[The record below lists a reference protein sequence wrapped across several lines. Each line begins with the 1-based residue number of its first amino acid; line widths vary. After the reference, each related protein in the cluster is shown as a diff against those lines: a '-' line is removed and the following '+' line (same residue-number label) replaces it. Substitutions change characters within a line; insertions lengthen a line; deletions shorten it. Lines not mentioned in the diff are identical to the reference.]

1 MVLVYTDKITN
12 RIKYTFNLFLGEL
25 LKVRFDITCDKDLFG
40 NYDGVKFSYSRLPVG
55 NELYFQSV
63 DLLLERGI
71 ANYKFTFGEHEGLPV
86 FFLVNHKQ
94 SALPFDPFAAGFY
107 LVSRYEEYLPYRKDE
122 HGRFSATESI
132 AYQKNF
138 LQKPMVNIWALTVG
152 KLLKQKFEGF
162 EFPGTTYTFVPTIDI
177 DAAWAYLH
185 KGFARTLGGLVSDIL
200 NLDFHEFSNRLKVTT
215 GMVQDPFETYQFQLE
230 IHRKYNLHPIYFIL
244 FANYGQNDKNIPVRN
259 RKFQTLIKLL
269 ADYAD
274 VGIHPSYNSNSSF
287 IRLKDE
293 VSRLSKVLNREVTK
307 SRQHFLKLQLPV
319 TYRNLTNLDI
329 TDDFTMG
336 FAAQPGFRAGICTSF
351 NFFDLDMDAEAALR
365 VHPFALMDGTLC
377 DYMNVKAS
385 EAMKHISPLVREI
398 KAVGGTFI
406 SLWHNESLSD
416 DKRWF
421 GWRQVYQKM
430 IEEALP

>member
-1 MVLVYTDKITN
+1 
-12 RIKYTFNLFLGEL
+12 
-25 LKVRFDITCDKDLFG
+25 
-40 NYDGVKFSYSRLPVG
+40 
-55 NELYFQSV
+55 
-63 DLLLERGI
+63 
-71 ANYKFTFGEHEGLPV
+71 
-86 FFLVNHKQ
+86 
-94 SALPFDPFAAGFY
+94 
-107 LVSRYEEYLPYRKDE
+107 
-122 HGRFSATESI
+122 
-132 AYQKNF
+132 
-138 LQKPMVNIWALTVG
+138 
-152 KLLKQKFEGF
+152 
-162 EFPGTTYTFVPTIDI
+162 
-177 DAAWAYLH
+177 
-185 KGFARTLGGLVSDIL
+185 
-200 NLDFHEFSNRLKVTT
+200 
-215 GMVQDPFETYQFQLE
+215 MVQDPFETYQFQLE
-230 IHRKYNLHPIYFIL
+230 IHRKNNLHPIYFVL

-319 TYRNLTNLDI
+319 TYRNLINLDI